1 VAFTLRIRLGKER
14 TMKVSKEK
22 AKLCP
27 SCSNSMEIISKKDQT
42 YFKREKNI
50 GKLIKYSAIE
60 RIKVSYKCINCSTFA
75 LDFVNKKPHK
85 AKSWKEYSNEDK

>member
-1 VAFTLRIRLGKER
+1 
-14 TMKVSKEK
+14 MKVSKEK

-85 AKSWKEYSNEDK
+85 AKSRKEYSNEDK